1 MGFKRKGQYIPT
13 ERSHP
18 NTKTLKKT
26 LGMYMNFQAEDP
38 KWRLS
43 DSQIENIKD
52 YKKVIKK
59 RACQQCQE
67 CGSKTKSN
75 RACVRCRNHLAY
87 NGNQ

>member
-1 MGFKRKGQYIPT
+1 MGLMKNGKYRPT

-18 NTKTLKKT
+18 NTKTLKKIY
-26 LGMYMNFQAEDP
+26 GMYLNFQAEDP

-59 RACQQCQE
+59 RE
-67 CGSKTKSN
+67 
-75 RACVRCRNHLAY
+75 RR
-87 NGNQ
+87 